1 MPGVGSMEKV
11 YTNNGQGVPVPFHRK
26 IREFET
32 KPMTSEGGISNSNN
46 YGRFGELKHHFET
59 HGGKASE
66 VQGVSDP
73 SSSGMRVNEYNFGP
87 GTPDIKSLWNTG
99 DYKPGG
105 SPFAYIESLRDSYY
119 G

>member
-1 MPGVGSMEKV
+1 MPGVGKMEKY
-11 YTNNGQGVPVPFHRK
+11 YTNNGNGTLIPFHK
-26 IREFET
+26 KVSKYET
-32 KPMTSEGGISNSNN
+32 AVMEPDGGISDSNN
-46 YGRFGELKHHFET
+46 YGVFGSLRNHFDT

-66 VQGVSDP
+66 VKRVGDP
-73 SSSGMRVNEYNFGP
+73 TGTTSVNEYDFGP